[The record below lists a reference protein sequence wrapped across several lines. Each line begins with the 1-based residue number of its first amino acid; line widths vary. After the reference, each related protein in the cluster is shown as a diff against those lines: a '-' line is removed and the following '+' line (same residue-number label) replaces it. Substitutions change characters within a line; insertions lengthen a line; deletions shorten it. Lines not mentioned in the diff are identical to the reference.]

1 MQMIL
6 CNLLTEVDL
15 VFSRFKY
22 NDFNDIIP
30 IASCVCINLF
40 DMCQKDL

>member
-15 VFSRFKY
+15 VFYSFKY
-22 NDFNDIIP
+22 NDFNDNTNR
-30 IASCVCINLF
+30 V
-40 DMCQKDL
+40 MCLHRSV